1 MLSCKEVSK
10 LISLSQDRSLSPWE
24 RVSVRLHL
32 LACKLCRRYRKQLIF
47 LTRAGRRLRHPPHG
61 LAYKLPDT
69 ARARMERVLAEAA
82 NRGSTENL
90 NG

>member
-10 LISLSQDRSLSPWE
+10 LISLSQDRPLSPWE

-32 LACKLCRRYRKQLIF
+32 FVCKLCRRYRNQLIF
-47 LTRAGRRLRHPPHG
+47 LTRAVRHLRNPPHG

-69 ARARMERVLAEAA
+69 ARTRMERALAEAA
-82 NRGSTENL
+82 SRRSTENL